1 MAWTKA
7 IAMVDEHP
15 DTPPRAPGS
24 TEPARNHD
32 SRLLERSAQQAAR
45 RARAARDV
53 PEPSL
58 GSRLGQIGMLGW
70 MVVIPTLL
78 CLWIGHWLDR
88 RFATGVFFSA
98 PLLMIGAAIGLW
110 LAWRWMHRQ
119 NPED

>member
-1 MAWTKA
+1 
-7 IAMVDEHP
+7 MVNEQP
-15 DTPPRAPGS
+15 DAPPREPDS
-24 TEPARNHD
+24 KEPARNHG
-32 SRLLERSAQQAAR
+32 SHLLERSAQQAMR
-45 RARAARDV
+45 RERAARKV

-88 RFATGVFFSA
+88 RLATGVFFSA

>member
-1 MAWTKA
+1 
-7 IAMVDEHP
+7 MVNEQP
-15 DTPPRAPGS
+15 DAPPR
-24 TEPARNHD
+24 EPDSKEPTRNHG
-32 SRLLERSAQQAAR
+32 SHLLERSAQQAVR
-45 RARAARDV
+45 RERAARKV

-88 RFATGVFFSA
+88 RLATGVFFSA